1 MVTERLAGCV
11 VMVGAVVASFCAI
24 VPHPATSV
32 NNVKNEPA
40 KVFFT
45 ICIAF
50 PFRSRTGH
58 PLKPACVVARY
69 GEGGIRCGW
78 RIRVGRA
85 GYYRSEEQNEVSGS
99 VRRDLDIACP
109 NGQGDRR
116 GQACR
121 LFFCDRG
128 KVGADIEKLRSQSS
142 SIENDTQ

>member
-1 MVTERLAGCV
+1 MVTVRLAGCFV
-11 VMVGAVVASFCAI
+11 IEGAVVASFGAI
-24 VPHPATSV
+24 VPHPAATK

-40 KVFFT
+40 NVFFT

-78 RIRVGRA
+78 RIRFGKA
-85 GYYRSEEQNEVSGS
+85 GYYRSEEQNGVSGS

-109 NGQGDRR
+109 NGQ
-116 GQACR
+116 
-121 LFFCDRG
+121 
-128 KVGADIEKLRSQSS
+128 ES
-142 SIENDTQ
+142 